1 MYNSLVMKI
10 KLIYYYH
17 FIWLFLFL
25 AILVR
30 MTLLMLKH
38 IVILFNWT
46 FFAKFNTEFVKFE
59 SRTVAS
65 WLDDFNNC
73 IKKYVPRAME
83 EKRKTTIRNLRNE
96 EWIKNPLFYFFWYI
110 PHCQFSIW
118 DFYRLASRVQVSL
131 KVCKDWQWMIAWSA
145 VQK

>member
-30 MTLLMLKH
+30 MTLLMFKH

-46 FFAKFNTEFVKFE
+46 FFANCNTVFVKFE
-59 SRTVAS
+59 SRTVAL

-83 EKRKTTIRNLRNE
+83 EKRKTTIRNLCNE
-96 EWIKNPLFYFFWYI
+96 EWIKNPLPILFLLIHSALSVFHLRFL
-110 PHCQFSIW
+110 SIS
-118 DFYRLASRVQVSL
+118 FPGSSQPESL
-131 KVCKDWQWMIAWSA
+131 
-145 VQK
+145 